1 MPPEL
6 HLRPDALRSHAAA
19 AVALS
24 EELRGAAL
32 GVPAPAVDG
41 DDPERLR
48 VAVLRAVAELAELG
62 AGLDGAAAAAESAD
76 RGAAGSF
83 GWLGETRR

>member
-6 HLRPDALRSHAAA
+6 HIRPGALRSHAAA
-19 AVALS
+19 AAALS
-24 EELRGAAL
+24 EELCGAAIE
-32 GVPAPAVDG
+32 VPGPAGDG

-62 AGLDGAAAAAESAD
+62 AALDSAAADAESAD
-76 RGAAGSF
+76 RGAAGAF
-83 GWLGETRR
+83 GRLGEARR